1 MLDLIAPIVPLTV
14 EAWRDY
20 DFESVH
26 LSRLEI
32 EALRES
38 VKGGGITSIGDIAT
52 SNKREQA
59 EWAAKRSL
67 FGM

>member
-1 MLDLIAPIVPLTV
+1 
-14 EAWRDY
+14 
-20 DFESVH
+20 
-26 LSRLEI
+26 
-32 EALRES
+32 LRES